1 MKRKI
6 KQILSAMLAIV
17 MLVGIVPL
25 ADLDVDASALEI
37 NGSVSFADGKYVLD
51 KNGTLTV
58 TGTGTFLA
66 SEMYY
71 YMYNQDVNGTTNNY
85 LNLVRKIVVEDG
97 ITSIWG
103 YLPTDYMHS
112 CIAIVI
118 PISVVEIGDG
128 VVPENALPYIFYK
141 GTEEQWKEI
150 EIGKD
155 NYISN
160 DKMFYNYDGDKIVID
175 FGLSFT
181 LNEEGSVIYNLSFF
195 WWGALWSY
203 LGNNSDEVVER
214 IELTENV
221 TEIGFSNSDFDNAP
235 GYFMENI
242 ESFVIPKSVNIINKY
257 ATYPLTRSD
266 LTIYYRGTEEE
277 WNEII
282 IENGCG
288 ITKDT
293 KIHYN
298 YRQDIQNVTYLQQED
313 THKDFTVTANGRQ
326 QMIQFIEPD
335 GGTRTYD
342 RYNKNVSITSYNADG
357 EVVNAMSRDLA
368 YEVWNIHSNMSV
380 GVEIKVRGKENY
392 VWDSAEY
399 SFTIEPYNPI
409 VSMELSTTSGK
420 KGPVPATVV
429 ADEKT
434 EKVMFKMQNNT
445 SVTVAS
451 TATDENGNKIFTGNA
466 WMNEDG
472 LNEIEVKIYRKNVWK
487 TVGTLEYIAE

>member
-6 KQILSAMLAIV
+6 KQILSALLALV

-25 ADLDVDASALEI
+25 ADLDVAASALEI
-37 NGSVSFADGKYVLD
+37 NGSISFADGKYVLD
-51 KNGTLTV
+51 ENGTLTV

-71 YMYNQDVNGTTNNY
+71 YLYQQSVDIAVNNY
-85 LNLVRKIVVEDG
+85 LGQVKKIVIKDG
-97 ITSIWG
+97 F
-103 YLPTDYMHS
+103 TDIYGEFPINQLNNCVS
-112 CIAIVI
+112 IVI
-118 PISVVEIGDG
+118 PTSVTNVSDETGRIPIICYEGSEGDWEKVENSIPKNQI
-128 VVPENALPYIFYK
+128 V
-141 GTEEQWKEI
+141 
-150 EIGKD
+150 
-155 NYISN
+155 
-160 DKMFYNYDGDKIVID
+160 YNYDCKYVATISFADGKYIFDENGTLTVTRTDSFYAPEMYFYMYLGDGGCLYNALSLVKKIILDTEIIRISSAPSQYMQYMRNWTDIVVPISVTQID
-175 FGLSFT
+175 ESAFGNNYGT
-181 LNEEGSVIYNLSFF
+181 LLNVYYEGSEEDWN
-195 WWGALWSY
+195 
-203 LGNNSDEVVER
+203 R
-214 IELTENV
+214 I
-221 TEIGFSNSDFDNAP
+221 
-235 GYFMENI
+235 NI
-242 ESFVIPKSVNIINKY
+242 EDGNEQLL
-257 ATYPLTRSD
+257 TYSS
-266 LTIYYRGTEEE
+266 
-277 WNEII
+277 
-282 IENGCG
+282 
-288 ITKDT
+288 
-293 KIHYN
+293 IHYN
-298 YRQDIQNVTYLQQED
+298 YRQDIQNVDYLQQED

-357 EVVNAMSRDLA
+357 EVVSELSRDLA

-434 EKVMFKMQNNT
+434 EKVMFKMPNNT

-472 LNEIEVKIYRKNVWK
+472 LNEIEVKIYRKNIWK
-487 TVGTLEYIAE
+487 TVGTLEYTAE